1 MNLESKVAVLESILV
16 NLESI
21 WGELES
27 ISAIS
32 ESKSLIWKFQ
42 LFENEKSPF
51 MRVKSHDKIADLPQ
65 LSPRKRQHL
74 QSTTIFTKKQTKSPL
89 KPHPTSPGLGK
100 TPQNQ

>member
-51 MRVKSHDKIADLPQ
+51 MRVKSHDKIADPSQ
-65 LSPRKRQHL
+65 LSPQ
-74 QSTTIFTKKQTKSPL
+74 
-89 KPHPTSPGLGK
+89 K
-100 TPQNQ
+100 TPTPSIDDHFHQKTDEITT